1 MARSRSRYP
10 GGPRREGASDAQ
22 AGAGSTPRLHTVGE
36 LEAGRGRRSR
46 ARERRRRVRRVWS
59 GLVLAVTVSAGV
71 GLFLGLRSHRT
82 SEQITDERNDTR
94 AQQQELTRETNR
106 VLLEL
111 WRMEDVE
118 KRATPP

>member
-1 MARSRSRYP
+1 MARIRGRYP
-10 GGPRREGASDAQ
+10 GGPQREGASDAEGG
-22 AGAGSTPRLHTVGE
+22 AGAAPHLHTVGE
-36 LEAGRGRRSR
+36 LEAGRGRKSR
-46 ARERRRRVRRVWS
+46 AREQRRRARRVWS
-59 GLVLAVTVSAGV
+59 GLILAITASAGV

-94 AQQQELTRETNR
+94 EQQQELSRETNR

-118 KRATPP
+118 KQATPP